1 MKISPIRPTIK
12 QNVMQKMKSKMGYV
26 GMALYALNYVIHDT
40 YMRIKEPY
48 YMIVDGK
55 KVHERDLPNYVS
67 RHDEW
72 TNAKWGKIIFSPE
85 DEEKMKYMTMDEKGN
100 YMSTLIRQNKYT
112 LSEPK

>member
-85 DEEKMKYMTMDEKGN
+85 DEEKLKHMDFKEYQN
-100 YMSTLIRQNKYT
+100 YCSKLIDEGKYT
-112 LSEPK
+112 FGEPM